1 MPFAPGQSGN
11 PGGRPKLP
19 NEVKE
24 LARAA
29 SERAISRAIELMESP
44 DENVALKAI
53 STVLDRGYGKPA
65 QAVTGEDGRRALEAA
80 LMITRSLQTHWQTL
94 DPPVSALF
102 PVARLRAGSVGHA

>member
-29 SERAISRAIELMESP
+29 SEKAISRAIELMDSP

-65 QAVTGEDGRRALEAA
+65 QAVTGEGGEG
-80 LMITRSLQTHWQTL
+80 
-94 DPPVSALF
+94 
-102 PVARLRAGSVGHA
+102 PVALNLLVEFVKGRKAG